1 MEYENETGF
10 CPGVDNVEEV
20 GGMMEES
27 SSCVEGSVLPAA
39 VVVNVDLV
47 EEDVVVVEVT
57 ESVMDN
63 EDDSGSCLGVDE
75 VEEVCGVMEDASC
88 CVNVSVSP
96 AAVVVKVVLVE
107 EDVTGVEVTESSM
120 EYENETGS
128 CPGVENVEEVGGM
141 MEESSS

>member
-1 MEYENETGF
+1 
-10 CPGVDNVEEV
+10 
-20 GGMMEES
+20 MMEEC
-27 SSCVEGSVLPAA
+27 SSCVEFSVLPAA

-63 EDDSGSCLGVDE
+63 EDDSGSCPGVE
-75 VEEVCGVMEDASC
+75 GVEEVCGVMEDASC

-120 EYENETGS
+120 E
-128 CPGVENVEEVGGM
+128 
-141 MEESSS
+141 